1 MHYHIYTKKQF
12 VHAFRILVCW
22 LTMLSLMTYTFW
34 VLTHLI
40 LHLLKCDFPKT
51 NKKKTFIVSLGYGI
65 RLVNITKKK
74 NQNQKPCCS
83 LRRTCF
89 MYLRVFLFLSF
100 LYLFIFFL
108 QDNIVLKAQ
117 ASGLLEIKPQL
128 NQLYGLWQ
136 ITSTL

>member
-1 MHYHIYTKKQF
+1 
-12 VHAFRILVCW
+12 
-22 LTMLSLMTYTFW
+22 
-34 VLTHLI
+34 
-40 LHLLKCDFPKT
+40 
-51 NKKKTFIVSLGYGI
+51 
-65 RLVNITKKK
+65 
-74 NQNQKPCCS
+74 
-83 LRRTCF
+83 

-128 NQLYGLWQ
+128 NQLHGLWQ